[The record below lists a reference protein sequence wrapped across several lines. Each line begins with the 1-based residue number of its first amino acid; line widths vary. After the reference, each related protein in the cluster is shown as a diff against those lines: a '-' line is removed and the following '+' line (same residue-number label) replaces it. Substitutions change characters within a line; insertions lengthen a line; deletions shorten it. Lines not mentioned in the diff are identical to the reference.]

1 MRKFTLSLATSAAAL
16 ALTMAPLTGAF
27 AASPST
33 GTATTSSTEATQ
45 PMHPGQQSMQPSQ
58 HATQPKQQAAQP
70 NEPAMRPSKQ
80 AMQPTQQPNH
90 EQWSHRTAL
99 VQEALNSTGA
109 DLRVDGV
116 WGPNTEQA
124 LKTYQRDHNLPV
136 TGHLDH
142 ATMMH
147 LDPIG

>member
-1 MRKFTLSLATSAAAL
+1 MPMRKFTLSLATSAAAL

-33 GTATTSSTEATQ
+33 GTATSSSTEATQ
-45 PMHPGQQSMQPSQ
+45 PMHPSQQSVQPSQ
-58 HATQPKQQAAQP
+58 HATQPNEQA
-70 NEPAMRPSKQ
+70 MHPSQQ
-80 AMQPTQQPNH
+80 AMQPSQQPNH
-90 EQWSHRTAL
+90 EQWSHRTAV